1 MKGAVV
7 IMKFCLN
14 ITSIGYPSYAEAI
27 KKYPCLGDEKY
38 KMYMT
43 KVWNEDKSIAR
54 YITYIDIS
62 SMAKLKE
69 LIDEE
74 SGRAIIDAENDL
86 EWLKQAELV
95 DVKILRKN

>member
-27 KKYPCLGDEKY
+27 NKYPCLGDEKY

-43 KVWNEDKSIAR
+43 RVRNKSNNSEWD
-54 YITYIDIS
+54 ITYIDIS
-62 SMAKLKE
+62 SMARLKE
-69 LIDEE
+69 LTDETGHEVIIAPPSKWIDEKHYE
-74 SGRAIIDAENDL
+74 L
-86 EWLKQAELV
+86 EIYDDYRE
-95 DVKILRKN
+95 

>member
-14 ITSIGYPSYAEAI
+14 ITSIGYTSYAEAI

-43 KVWNEDKSIAR
+43 RVRNKSNNSEWD
-54 YITYIDIS
+54 ITYIDIS
-62 SMAKLKE
+62 SMARLKE
-69 LIDEE
+69 LTDETGHE
-74 SGRAIIDAENDL
+74 VIIAPPSKWRDEKHYVL
-86 EWLKQAELV
+86 EIYDDYRE
-95 DVKILRKN
+95 

>member
-1 MKGAVV
+1 
-7 IMKFCLN
+7 MKFCLN

-38 KMYMT
+38 KMYMA

-69 LIDEE
+69 LIDET
-74 SGRAIIDAENDL
+74 GHQVIIAPPWEWRDAKHYEL
-86 EWLKQAELV
+86 EIYDDYRE
-95 DVKILRKN
+95 

>member
-43 KVWNEDKSIAR
+43 RVRNKSNNSEWD
-54 YITYIDIS
+54 ITYIDIS

-69 LIDEE
+69 LIDETGHE
-74 SGRAIIDAENDL
+74 VIILPPRKWRDEKHYTL
-86 EWLKQAELV
+86 EIYDDYRE
-95 DVKILRKN
+95 

>member
-1 MKGAVV
+1 
-7 IMKFCLN
+7 MKFCLN

-43 KVWNEDKSIAR
+43 RVRNKDKNIEMDT
-54 YITYIDIS
+54 TYIDIS

-69 LIDEE
+69 LIEE
-74 SGRAIIDAENDL
+74 TGRDIIITTPRKWCDAKHYVL
-86 EWLKQAELV
+86 EIYDDYRE
-95 DVKILRKN
+95 

>member
-27 KKYPCLGDEKY
+27 KKYPCLSDEKY

-43 KVWNEDKSIAR
+43 RVRNKDTGIEWDA
-54 YITYIDIS
+54 TYIDIS

-69 LIDEE
+69 LIDETGHE
-74 SGRAIIDAENDL
+74 VIIAAPCEWRDAKHYEL
-86 EWLKQAELV
+86 EIYDDYRE
-95 DVKILRKN
+95 

>member
-14 ITSIGYPSYAEAI
+14 ITSIGYPSYDEAI

-43 KVWNEDKSIAR
+43 RVRNKDASIEWDA
-54 YITYIDIS
+54 TYIDIS
-62 SMAKLKE
+62 SMARLKE
-69 LIDEE
+69 LIDETGHE
-74 SGRAIIDAENDL
+74 VIIAPPCEWRDAKHYEL
-86 EWLKQAELV
+86 EIYDDYRE
-95 DVKILRKN
+95 